1 MTTAS
6 TVGVPEAA
14 ALMKV
19 HANRVLELIAEGTLP
34 AAKVGRAWV
43 MLTRDVL
50 TYVENQIIEQ
60 TSKRLVAQRKRA

>member
-1 MTTAS
+1 MTNDT

-19 HANRVLELIAEGTLP
+19 HANRVLELIGAGTLP

-50 TYVENQIIEQ
+50 AYVENQIIEQ
-60 TSKRLVAQRKRA
+60 TGKRLVARRTRA